1 MLFLVRLQET
11 NVLVCRRDGSDGEML
26 SHPLPERSAARG
38 FVGLQELKEISRFA
52 PVEGKKAKSPLRQ
65 WAFVKL

>member
-1 MLFLVRLQET
+1 MLFIVRLQET

-38 FVGLQELKEISRFA
+38 LVGLQEIKRKFFA
-52 PVEGKKAKSPLRQ
+52 LPLSGRKRKAR
-65 WAFVKL
+65 